1 MPKVSPRIHTLVFLF
16 LGALVALGFFRIVNL
31 SFLSDDYAIIRLIT
45 YPSWAATNWTEIL
58 RDFYTPLFFH
68 DDSPFYR
75 PMYVLSYGLDFAL
88 WGNWAAP
95 YHLTNLALHLVAS
108 FFVYLVALELAP
120 GERGREI
127 AVTAAALFALYPVHT
142 EPVIWIAGRVDV
154 ICAVFY
160 FPALFFFLRWLRTGW
175 RPGFVLSLAFFALA
189 LFSKEM
195 AAALPGLLF
204 LCALYRGRGLVASA
218 LAVTPFALVLGA
230 YLAVRTTVLSGVDPE
245 GYGANLQILASL
257 WGLLYRT
264 LHMLVPLNFALLP
277 GGWVDLVVPAFV
289 CVAVLVGVAT
299 FVAYR
304 RGRAAGGLLL
314 LLLPALYLV
323 SVSPVFKLLDPDP
336 TLVSARWFY
345 IPSAFIALFIASVL
359 WSALGACPRLASAA
373 SAAACVAFLA
383 ILLANQSPWL
393 QAGEIAERHL
403 RTGERPDL
411 PVMYKGAHVFKAEIT
426 WIAANNPPFK
436 ER

>member
-1 MPKVSPRIHTLVFLF
+1 MPRTHALIFLC
-16 LGALVALGFFRIVNL
+16 LGVLVALGFFPIVNL

-45 YPSWAATNWTEIL
+45 YPGWAATNWTEIL

-88 WGNWAAP
+88 WGTWSTP
-95 YHLTNLALHLVAS
+95 YHLTNLVLHLVAS

-120 GERGREI
+120 GESKRGI

-160 FPALFFFLRWLRTGW
+160 FPALYFFLRWLGTGW
-175 RPGFVLSLAFFALA
+175 RPGFVLSLAFFVLA

-204 LCALYRGRGLVASA
+204 LCAFYQGRGLVASA
-218 LAVTPFALVLGA
+218 VAVTPFALVLGA

-245 GYGANLQILASL
+245 GYGANLRILASL

-277 GGWVDLVVPAFV
+277 GGWMGLVGPALV
-289 CVAVLVGVAT
+289 CVAVLASAAT

-304 RGRAAGGLLL
+304 RDRAAGGFL
-314 LLLPALYLV
+314 LLLPALYLA

-336 TLVSARWFY
+336 TLVSARWSY
-345 IPSAFIALFIASVL
+345 IPSAFVALFIACVL
-359 WSALGACPRLASAA
+359 WAALGARPRWASVA

-383 ILLANQSPWL
+383 ILLVNQGPWL
-393 QAGEIAERHL
+393 RAGEIAEQHL
-403 RTGERPDL
+403 RTGEMPNL
-411 PVMYKGAHVFKAEIT
+411 PLKYKGAHVFGAKIT